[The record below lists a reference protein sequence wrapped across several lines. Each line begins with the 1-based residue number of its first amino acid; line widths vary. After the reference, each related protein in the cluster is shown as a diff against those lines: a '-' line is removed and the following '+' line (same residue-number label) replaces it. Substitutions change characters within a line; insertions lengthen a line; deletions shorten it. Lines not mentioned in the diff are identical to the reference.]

1 MGFLL
6 FVKTWAE
13 ERAEVGLPLI
23 SPAIDMLMDYLKIQN
38 SLQKLTISLKEDV
51 LQLAQQIST
60 QFGMPVKDYI
70 ESLIK
75 IDTEHH
81 QRHHQL

>member
-1 MGFLL
+1 M
-6 FVKTWAE
+6 FV
-13 ERAEVGLPLI
+13 
-23 SPAIDMLMDYLKIQN
+23 DYLKIHN
-38 SLQKLTISLKEDV
+38 SLQELSLSLKEEV

-60 QFGMPVKDYI
+60 QFGISLNDYV
-70 ESLIK
+70 ENLIK